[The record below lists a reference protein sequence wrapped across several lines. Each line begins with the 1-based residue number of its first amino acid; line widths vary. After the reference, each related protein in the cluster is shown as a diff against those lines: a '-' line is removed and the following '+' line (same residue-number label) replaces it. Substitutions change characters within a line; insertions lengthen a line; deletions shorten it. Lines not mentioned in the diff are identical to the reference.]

1 MEVVTWRQGW
11 ALVCRLAGELDLS
24 SADQVRR
31 AVDGAMA
38 RHGVSDLVL
47 DLSEVS
53 FLDSSGVGVIL
64 GRYRRT
70 RESGGRMVLVAP
82 PERLRPVLEL
92 AGILQLVPAAASV
105 GEATGLLTVGARS

>member
-11 ALVCRLAGELDLS
+11 ALVCRLAGELDLY

-70 RESGGRMVLVAP
+70 RESGGRMALVAP

-105 GEATGLLTVGARS
+105 GEATGLLSVGARS